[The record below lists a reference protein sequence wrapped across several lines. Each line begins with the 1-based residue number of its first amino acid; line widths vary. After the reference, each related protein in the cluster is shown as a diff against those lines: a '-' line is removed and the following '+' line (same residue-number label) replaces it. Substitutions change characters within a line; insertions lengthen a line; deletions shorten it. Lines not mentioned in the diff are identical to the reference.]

1 MFKKITKNQLG
12 EVGLLGED
20 IATDYL
26 LKQGYRLIGRNVVA
40 GGYEIDIIVEDLR
53 HIVFVEVK
61 TRTVPKSYGKAR
73 YGPASAAVDRDKKR
87 HITAAST
94 AFLKEHKYRKIPRN
108 DIIEVYLD
116 KTQTGYSIKKINHYP
131 NSFGKVR

>member
-1 MFKKITKNQLG
+1 MLEQITKSQLG
-12 EVGLLGED
+12 EVGALGED

-26 LKQGYRLIGRNVVA
+26 LKLGYRLVGRNVVA

-61 TRTVPKSYGKAR
+61 TRTVPKSYGSSR
-73 YGPASAAVDRDKKR
+73 YGPASAAVDREKKR
-87 HITAAST
+87 HINTAAT

-108 DIIEVYLD
+108 DIVEVYLD
-116 KTQTGYSIKKINHYP
+116 KTKTGYSVNKINHYP